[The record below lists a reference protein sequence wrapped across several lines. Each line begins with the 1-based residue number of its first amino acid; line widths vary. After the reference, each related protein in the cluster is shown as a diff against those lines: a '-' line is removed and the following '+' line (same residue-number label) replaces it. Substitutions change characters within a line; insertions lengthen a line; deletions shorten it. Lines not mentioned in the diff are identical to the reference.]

1 MSAKVNVLPEF
12 RNDSRE
18 NLASTY
24 ESGNK
29 TIFSNLEIENL
40 LPIKE
45 ESGKVVI
52 SARDLHRFLCIGKDF
67 STWIKDRIEKY
78 RLVENEDYV
87 VFPIF
92 GENPKGGRPTIE
104 YAIPLDVAKELCM
117 VENNEQG
124 RKARKYFIECERK
137 LNKKDAALPKTYLES
152 LKELVVALE
161 EKEKLEKENA
171 IMKPKAEYF
180 DNLVD
185 RNLLTNFRD
194 TAKQIGLTQNSFI
207 KLLLDNGYLYRDS
220 HKKLKPY
227 AEYAGDLFEIKD
239 FEKNGFTSTQT
250 LITPR
255 GKETFRLLWGN
266 KE

>member
-1 MSAKVNVLPEF
+1 MSAKINISPEF

-18 NLASTY
+18 NLASAY

-52 SARDLHRFLCIGKDF
+52 SARDLHRFLCVGKDF

-78 RLVENEDYV
+78 GLVENEDYV
-87 VFPIF
+87 VFPIL
-92 GENPKGGRPTIE
+92 GENPKGGRPSKE

-117 VENNEQG
+117 VENNERGKQ
-124 RKARKYFIECERK
+124 ARKYFIECEKK
-137 LNKKDAALPKTYLES
+137 LRSKPELPQNYLES
-152 LKELVVALE
+152 LKALVATLE
-161 EKEKLEKENA
+161 EKEKLERENA
-171 IMKPKAEYF
+171 AMKPKADYF

-194 TAKQIGLTQNSFI
+194 TAKQIGLTQNRFI
-207 KLLLDNGYLYRDS
+207 QLLLESGYVYRDS
-220 HKKLKPY
+220 HKKIKPY
-227 AEYAGDLFEIKD
+227 AEYSGDLFEIKD

-255 GKETFRLLWGN
+255 GKEMFRLLWGD
-266 KE
+266 KKR